1 MKKKK
6 YEKIA
11 IRYLP
16 KILINNN
23 NYDLFPLSGISSTKT
38 IHCNENGYYAI
49 YTSDRYGFNN
59 PDEVWNERNIEYILV
74 GDSFVH
80 GACVNPKN
88 EISSV
93 LRNISHKSV
102 LNLGYRGN
110 GPLIEYSTLR
120 EYFKEGTKNIIWFY
134 SEGDLKD
141 LKDELNNKILL
152 RYLNENLFTQNLISN
167 QNYINDIIRKLILE
181 LSITE
186 DTKFAKSMKENL
198 RIEKKN
204 LSIKYKV
211 LKFIRLNY
219 TKNVA
224 KNYYK
229 NFTSLNDLQNEKLP
243 YDEFRE
249 ILKKA
254 NNFALKNNC
263 KFYFVY
269 LPGINK
275 YKLNFDDTSYKNVK
289 KIVKDLD
296 IPFIDIHAEVL
307 KKEDNPL
314 KLFANVEVETH
325 YTVEGYKKVTEAVF
339 KFISNKKTLY

>member
-1 MKKKK
+1 MQYKYPLTKFFLIQISYQISLCAKLGDYKRRNKYCDIIKK
-6 YEKIA
+6 E
-11 IRYLP
+11 
-16 KILINNN
+16 
-23 NYDLFPLSGISSTKT
+23 F
-38 IHCNENGYYAI
+38 
-49 YTSDRYGFNN
+49 
-59 PDEVWNERNIEYILV
+59 
-74 GDSFVH
+74 
-80 GACVNPKN
+80 
-88 EISSV
+88 
-93 LRNISHKSV
+93 
-102 LNLGYRGN
+102 
-110 GPLIEYSTLR
+110 
-120 EYFKEGTKNIIWFY
+120 FKEETKNIIWFY
-134 SEGDLKD
+134 FENDLEDLKN
-141 LKDELNNKILL
+141 ELNNKILL

-167 QNYINDIIRKLILE
+167 QNYINDIVRKLILE
-181 LSITE
+181 VGSINE
-186 DTKFAKSMKENL
+186 KWIKYNKEIL

-219 TKNVA
+219 TKKLI
-224 KNYYK
+224 KNSY
-229 NFTSLNDLQNEKLP
+229 NIFASLNNPQNEKLP

-296 IPFIDIHAEVL
+296 IPFIDIHVDVFE
-307 KKEDNPL
+307 KEDNPL
-314 KLFANVEVETH
+314 KLFPTWFEIETH

-339 KFISNKKTLY
+339 KFTSN